1 MGVVFSVAVF
11 MTKRRKKTYRPRAVR
26 VPAIVGN
33 HNIFAAPLRLLQDIR
48 HSYVLEMDGKVIM
61 ESMDESE
68 IYGAAGTLKL
78 FAYVLK
84 EYGIKDTSPLLRLA
98 ARLEADMP
106 IDDAALRPVE
116 EIFEQGQRLANTFT
130 PEQSLAILRG
140 YDEVRAI

>member
-1 MGVVFSVAVF
+1 MGIVFLVAVL
-11 MTKRRKKTYRPRAVR
+11 MSKRRKKPYRPRPVR

-48 HSYVLEMDGKVIM
+48 HSYVLEMQGDVILT
-61 ESMDESE
+61 SMDESE

-84 EYGIKDTSPLLRLA
+84 EYGIKDTSPLVRLA
-98 ARLEADMP
+98 NRLESDMP
-106 IDDAALRPVE
+106 IDDAALTPVE
-116 EIFEQGQRLANTFT
+116 EIFKQGQRLANTFT
-130 PEQSLAILRG
+130 PEQSLAILRE

>member
-1 MGVVFSVAVF
+1 
-11 MTKRRKKTYRPRAVR
+11 MTKRRKKTYTPRAVR

-33 HNIFAAPLRLLQDIR
+33 QNIFAAPLRLLQDIR
-48 HSYVLEMDGKVIM
+48 HSYVMEMGGHVIM

-68 IYGAAGTLKL
+68 IYDAAGTLKL

-84 EYGIKDTSPLLRLA
+84 EYGIQDTSPLLRLA

-116 EIFEQGQRLANTFT
+116 EIFEQGQRLANAFT
-130 PEQSLAILRG
+130 PDQCLAILRG
-140 YDEVRAI
+140 YDEFRAI